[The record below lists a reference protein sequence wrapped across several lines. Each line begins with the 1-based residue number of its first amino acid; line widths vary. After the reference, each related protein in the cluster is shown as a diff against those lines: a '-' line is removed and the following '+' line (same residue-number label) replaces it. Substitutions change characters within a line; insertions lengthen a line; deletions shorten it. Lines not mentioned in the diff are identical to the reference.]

1 MGRSSDAERIDNETR
16 NRRSVWSI
24 ATQPYAGAHFAV
36 MPPKL
41 VEPCILAGSRLGD
54 TVLDPFSGSGTVG
67 AVATGHGRRYIGIEL
82 SPDYLALSVERL
94 RAAQRQPDLFHE
106 AGKAEA
112 SSDLANQHS
121 HN

>member
-1 MGRSSDAERIDNETR
+1 
-16 NRRSVWSI
+16 
-24 ATQPYAGAHFAV
+24 
-36 MPPKL
+36 MPQKL

-67 AVATGHGRRYIGIEL
+67 AVATGQGRSYLGIEL
-82 SPDYLALSVERL
+82 NPDYLALSVERL
-94 RAAQRQPDLFHE
+94 RASQCQPDLFHE

-112 SSDLANQHS
+112 SSDLANQHL

>member
-1 MGRSSDAERIDNETR
+1 
-16 NRRSVWSI
+16 
-24 ATQPYAGAHFAV
+24 

-67 AVATGHGRRYIGIEL
+67 AVATGHGRRYLGIEL
-82 SPDYLALSVERL
+82 NPDYLALSVERL

-106 AGKAEA
+106 AGKADARELEEPA
-112 SSDLANQHS
+112 
-121 HN
+121 